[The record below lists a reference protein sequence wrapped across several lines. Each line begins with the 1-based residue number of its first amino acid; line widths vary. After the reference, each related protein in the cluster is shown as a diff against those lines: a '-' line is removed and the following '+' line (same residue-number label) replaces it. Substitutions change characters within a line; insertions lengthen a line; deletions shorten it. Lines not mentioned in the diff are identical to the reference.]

1 MYSER
6 LIEHFR
12 NPRHVGELPPP
23 AIVVEVTNPVCGDI
37 LRLSALFE
45 SERVAEARYRTRGC
59 TASIAA
65 GSALAEWMC
74 GKTREQLAALRAA
87 DIEAGR
93 RRPQPR
99 IPPRG
104 LALHRRRPRFAGV
117 PPLNPLR
124 FRPQPLQLA

>member
-23 AIVVEVTNPVCGDI
+23 AVVVEVTNPVCGDI
-37 LRLSALFE
+37 LRLSARFE
-45 SERVAEARYRTRGC
+45 GERVAEVRYRTRGC

-74 GKTREQLAALRAA
+74 GKTREELAALRAA
-87 DIEAGR
+87 DIEQAVGGLSPESLHAASLCIDAVR
-93 RRPQPR
+93 ALLAHPR
-99 IPPRG
+99 
-104 LALHRRRPRFAGV
+104 
-117 PPLNPLR
+117 
-124 FRPQPLQLA
+124 